1 MIPLIVFI
9 VWGVLCLNAVLRK
22 TLYVAEEVARKAL
35 NTHRVLEIFVSCPA
49 LYSDT
54 EGPYLVCGC

>member
-1 MIPLIVFI
+1 M
-9 VWGVLCLNAVLRK
+9 GVLCLNAVLRK